1 MTHSNDLTHW
11 LETQIGLSRA
21 EVLAAAML
29 KAQEAKDV
37 VKQTQKGGR
46 AVRGGVTM
54 QMRAQVSAA
63 SKADSRI
70 RAFLAFARDLK
81 KRPTGVMAADWVL
94 YRKITEGWVGLGDVD
109 AVVLDLFG

>member
-1 MTHSNDLTHW
+1 MAHSNDLTHW
-11 LETQIGLSRA
+11 LESQIGLRRT
-21 EVLAAAML
+21 EVLAAAEL
-29 KAQEAKDV
+29 KAREARDA

-70 RAFLAFARDLK
+70 RAFLSFARDLN
-81 KRPTGVMAADWVL
+81 KRPTGVMAADWAL
-94 YRKITEGWVGLGDVD
+94 YRKITEGWVDAGDVD
-109 AVVLDLFG
+109 TVVLDLFS